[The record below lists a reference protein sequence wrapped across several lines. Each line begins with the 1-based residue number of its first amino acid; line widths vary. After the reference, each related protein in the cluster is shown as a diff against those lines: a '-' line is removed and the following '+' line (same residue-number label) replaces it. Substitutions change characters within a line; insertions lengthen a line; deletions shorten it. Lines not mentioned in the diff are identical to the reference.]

1 MSVKRVNGLAVPTPP
16 LAHRYVMDAALI
28 SVHDGDT
35 ATLRL
40 RLPFREAY
48 EGRCRFAR
56 INCPELTAPGGPE
69 ARDFAAAWFAE
80 AMAATLPAV
89 ERDYPLLVQGRNGDN
104 YGRPLLEIFRKCDG
118 HNISDDILAA
128 GHAKPYAL
136 TIWQEYRR

>member
-89 ERDYPLLVQGRNGDN
+89 ERDYPLFVQGRNGDN
-104 YGRPLLEIFRKCDG
+104 YRPPTCWRFSESVTATTSATTSSPRG
-118 HNISDDILAA
+118 TPSR
-128 GHAKPYAL
+128 
-136 TIWQEYRR
+136 TR